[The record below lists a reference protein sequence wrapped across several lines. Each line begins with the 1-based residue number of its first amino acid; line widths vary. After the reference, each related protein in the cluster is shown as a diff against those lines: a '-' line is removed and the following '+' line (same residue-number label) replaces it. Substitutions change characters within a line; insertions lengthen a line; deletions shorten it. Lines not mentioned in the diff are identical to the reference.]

1 MSLRK
6 KPWNRVN
13 QPVYS
18 ALTNGANGYNMN
30 ICTYVTPVS
39 MKPKRYLLGIYEH
52 TQTLANL
59 EVNKQLVLQILQDN
73 QYNLIRL
80 LGQQSGKKVDKIR
93 LLNKRKL
100 LTDWEGYP
108 VLKDCLAVLKLKA
121 IREFDGGD
129 HRCFL
134 CDVVAYKNTNEG
146 KALDLDLLKKKK
158 LIRS

>member
-1 MSLRK
+1 
-6 KPWNRVN
+6 
-13 QPVYS
+13 
-18 ALTNGANGYNMN
+18 MN

-39 MKPKRYLLGIYEH
+39 MKPKRYLLGIYEN

-108 VLKDCLAVLKLKA
+108 VLRDSLAVLKLKA

-134 CDVVAYKNTNEG
+134 CDVVTYKNTNEG